1 MTAALAPV
9 IAPEP
14 PPARDGLRVSEADYW
29 AWYYEGPE
37 ETYEWNNGV
46 LEEKGVS
53 DHLTFQVF
61 DWFVQL
67 LIDYLRAQP
76 IAERVGLETGFRL
89 ALPDKTAIR
98 RPDYGLIRNTNPRPI
113 AGTDNSYKG
122 IFDLCIEGLSTSSR
136 AQRDRDLVV
145 KKAEYAAAGV
155 GEYYILHHRA
165 SLRAFYRLG
174 PKGLYEPIPASAD
187 GVLSSALLPG
197 FRWRLADLDRQPPIE
212 TLIDDP
218 VYRGYVALGLQRARA
233 ETASEQARAEA
244 ERQRADQADQRAEQA
259 ELARAAAQAREQ
271 DERQRAELAE
281 RERAA
286 AQARERD
293 ERHRAEQAER
303 EGAAERARAERL
315 AERLRALGITPD

>member
-1 MTAALAPV
+1 MTAALAPLFEPGIEPG

-14 PPARDGLRVSEADYW
+14 PPASDGLRVSEADYW

-67 LIDYLRAQP
+67 LIDYLRAHP

-89 ALPDKTAIR
+89 ALPEKTAIR
-98 RPDYGLIRNTNPRPI
+98 RPDYGLIRSTNPRPI

-165 SLRAFYRLG
+165 ALRAFYRLG
-174 PKGLYEPIPASAD
+174 PKGLYEPIPPSAD

-197 FRWRLADLDRQPPIE
+197 FRWRLADLDRQPALE
-212 TLIDDP
+212 TLIEDP
-218 VYRGYVALGLQRARA
+218 VYQGYVALGLQRSRA
-233 ETASEQARAEA
+233 ETVSERARAEA
-244 ERQRADQADQRAEQA
+244 ERQRADSEQARAAAERQRAEQADQRAEQA
-259 ELARAAAQAREQ
+259 DQRAAQA
-271 DERQRAELAE
+271 DQRAD
-281 RERAA
+281 
-286 AQARERD
+286 Q
-293 ERHRAEQAER
+293 AEQER
-303 EGAAERARAERL
+303 AAERARAERL
-315 AERLRALGITPD
+315 AERLRSLGIDPD

>member
-1 MTAALAPV
+1 MTVALAPV
-9 IAPEP
+9 LAPEP
-14 PPARDGLRVSEADYW
+14 PPARDGLRVSEAEYW
-29 AWYYEGPE
+29 TWYYEGPE

-67 LIDYLRAQP
+67 LIDYLRAHP

-98 RPDYGLIRNTNPRPI
+98 RPDYGLIRSTNPRPI

-165 SLRAFYRLG
+165 ALRAFYRLG

-197 FRWRLADLDRQPPIE
+197 FRWRLADLDRQPALE

-233 ETASEQARAEA
+233 AAAA
-244 ERQRADQADQRAEQA
+244 ERQRAEQAERERAAERARAQAERQRAEQAEQARAATQAQAQAERQRAEQADQRAEQA
-259 ELARAAAQAREQ
+259 EQ
-271 DERQRAELAE
+271 ER
-281 RERAA
+281 
-286 AQARERD
+286 
-293 ERHRAEQAER
+293 
-303 EGAAERARAERL
+303 AAERARAERL
-315 AERLRALGITPD
+315 AERLRALGIDPD